1 MKLTRT
7 EINSNNRMK
16 TIVRNFTSMFRKF
29 VTASLL
35 NLLGLSLAFASFF
48 VIMTQVNYDLGY
60 NKSFTEHEKLFRL
73 TMKLGPGMEDYGVTL
88 PRPLVEQMAAASP
101 HITGYGIEECW
112 TRFDQFLVDNQ
123 EYSLDLLCGIHDFM
137 SVFKPTVICGDLK
150 GLNQLPNIV
159 LQRSEAMRIFGT
171 ANAVGKTLKYKW
183 VDGWIFNVCAV
194 IEDYPENNILHGVCF
209 RGTNECEG
217 DYHNWNY
224 QAYIRVDDTANLPN
238 VITAMRQKAIEL
250 FKNDFNMKT
259 QQEEE
264 ALQVVLTPIT
274 DTHFA
279 KDLSKD
285 SPNIKSVSRSSV
297 YLLICF
303 SLLIVVIAAVNFM
316 NFTLAETPLRIRSIN
331 TQKVLG
337 ASTASLRGSLLA
349 EAVIISLLAFMVAM
363 AMVWLAYDLGLQELV
378 QGSILLQD
386 NLWLVGITLLISI
399 VVGLL
404 AGAYPSYY
412 VTSFPPALV
421 LKGSFGL
428 SPKGRVLRTSLICL
442 QFVVSFMLV
451 IGVGIMYLQSYLIFH
466 TDYGFDKDEVMVVP
480 TAPDTRNHAD
490 AIDADLR
497 KIPGIEGASLAQSV
511 LGSNDSYQTWGR
523 GEGDKHMTFTCIFV
537 DWRFLSVM
545 GIDIVEGRNF
555 RQTDGDVYIF
565 NESAKK
571 KYPWLAVDKPI
582 NDEDMPVV
590 GFCEDI
596 KYTTLRVDDSQ
607 QPIAF
612 VVPSRE
618 GYFKGDFWRNHLLVR
633 VAKGVDKREAKQ
645 KVLETV
651 LKYEHESKPDIS
663 DLRYVDDVL
672 EKSYHQERLFTQQ
685 ILLFSLLAILISI
698 IGVFGLTMFESEYR
712 RKEIGIRKVFGSST
726 KEILMMFWRR
736 YLYILLGC
744 FVVAAPIGYLVGQH
758 WLEGFAVRTA
768 ISPLLFLV
776 SFLLITLITMLTVT
790 YQSWKNANENPIN
803 SIKTE

>member
-1 MKLTRT
+1 
-7 EINSNNRMK
+7 
-16 TIVRNFTSMFRKF
+16 MFRKF
-29 VTASLL
+29 VSASLL

-88 PRPLVEQMAAASP
+88 PRPLVEQLAAASP
-101 HITGYGIEECW
+101 HITGYGIEQGW
-112 TRFDQFLVDNQ
+112 IIFDQYMVDDQ
-123 EYSLDLLCGIHDFM
+123 EYSLNLVYGIHDFM
-137 SVFKPTVICGDLK
+137 SVFRPTVICGDLK

-159 LQRSEAMRIFGT
+159 LPRSEAMRIFGT
-171 ANAVGKTLKYKW
+171 TNAVGKTLKYKW
-183 VDGWIFNVCAV
+183 VEGWIFNVCAV
-194 IEDYPENNILHGVCF
+194 IEDYPENNFLHGVSF
-209 RGTNECEG
+209 RGTNDNEG
-217 DYHNWNY
+217 NYRNWNY

-238 VITAMRQKAIEL
+238 VISAMRQKAIEL
-250 FKNDFNMKT
+250 FKDDFNMT
-259 QQEEE
+259 TPQEKE
-264 ALQVVLTPIT
+264 ALQVVLTPIA

-303 SLLIVVIAAVNFM
+303 SLLIVLIAAVNFM

-349 EAVIISLLAFMVAM
+349 EAVIISLLAFVGAM
-363 AMVWLAYDLGLQELV
+363 AMVYLAHDLGLQELV

-511 LGSNDSYQTWGR
+511 LGSSDRYQTWGR
-523 GEGDKHMTFTCIFV
+523 GEGDKHMTFTCVFV

-596 KYTTLRVDDSQ
+596 KYSTLRVDDSQ

-612 VVPSRE
+612 LVPTRDGFYS
-618 GYFKGDFWRNHLLVR
+618 KGGEWRNHLLVR

-651 LKYEHESKPDIS
+651 LKYEHDNELEVG

-672 EKSYHQERLFTQQ
+672 EESYHQERLFTQQ

-768 ISPLLFLV
+768 ISPLLFVV

>member
-1 MKLTRT
+1 
-7 EINSNNRMK
+7 MK
-16 TIVRNFTSMFRKF
+16 TIIRNFTSMFRKF
-29 VTASLL
+29 VSASLL

-48 VIMTQVNYDLGY
+48 VIMTQVSYDLGY
-60 NKSFTEHEKLFRL
+60 NKSFAEHEKLFRL

-88 PRPLVEQMAAASP
+88 PRPLVEQLAVASP
-101 HITGYGIEECW
+101 HVKGYGIEEGW
-112 TRFDQFLVDNQ
+112 TRVDQFLVGDQ
-123 EYSLDLLCGIHDFM
+123 EYSLNLVYGIHDFM

-159 LQRSEAMRIFGT
+159 LPRSEAMRIFGT

-183 VDGWIFNVCAV
+183 VEGWIFNVCAV
-194 IEDYPENNILHGVCF
+194 IEDYPENNFLHGISF
-209 RGTNECEG
+209 RGTNENEG
-217 DYHNWNY
+217 NYRNWNY
-224 QAYIRVDDTANLPN
+224 QAYIRVDDSANLPN
-238 VITAMRQKAIEL
+238 VITAMRQKTIEL
-250 FKNDFNMKT
+250 FKDDFNLT
-259 QQEEE
+259 SPQEED
-264 ALQVVLTPIT
+264 ALQVVLTPIV

-285 SPNIKSVSRSSV
+285 SPDIKSVSRSSV

-303 SLLIVVIAAVNFM
+303 SLLIVIIAAVNFM

-349 EAVIISLLAFMVAM
+349 EAVIISLLAFVGAM
-363 AMVWLAYDLGLQELV
+363 AMVYVAHDLGLQELV

-386 NLWLVGITLLISI
+386 NLWLAGITLLISI

-428 SPKGRVLRTSLICL
+428 SPKGRILRTSLICL

-497 KIPGIEGASLAQSV
+497 KIPGIEGASLAQNV
-511 LGSNDSYQTWGR
+511 LGSNDRYQTWGR

-596 KYTTLRVDDSQ
+596 KYTTLRIDDSQ
-607 QPIAF
+607 LPIAF
-612 VVPSRE
+612 LVPSRDGYYSKE
-618 GYFKGDFWRNHLLVR
+618 GYWRNYLLVR
-633 VAKGVDKREAKQ
+633 VAKGMDKREAKE
-645 KVLETV
+645 KVLDVV

-663 DLRYVDDVL
+663 DLRYMDDEL
-672 EKSYHQERLFTQQ
+672 EKSYQQERLFTQQ

-726 KEILMMFWRR
+726 KEILMMFWKR

-744 FVVAAPIGYLVGQH
+744 FVVAAPIGYLLGQH

-768 ISPLLFLV
+768 ISPLLFV
-776 SFLLITLITMLTVT
+776 ISFLLIALITMLTVT
-790 YQSWKNANENPIN
+790 YQSWKNANENPVN

>member
-1 MKLTRT
+1 
-7 EINSNNRMK
+7 
-16 TIVRNFTSMFRKF
+16 
-29 VTASLL
+29 
-35 NLLGLSLAFASFF
+35 
-48 VIMTQVNYDLGY
+48 
-60 NKSFTEHEKLFRL
+60 
-73 TMKLGPGMEDYGVTL
+73 
-88 PRPLVEQMAAASP
+88 
-101 HITGYGIEECW
+101 
-112 TRFDQFLVDNQ
+112 
-123 EYSLDLLCGIHDFM
+123 
-137 SVFKPTVICGDLK
+137 
-150 GLNQLPNIV
+150 
-159 LQRSEAMRIFGT
+159 
-171 ANAVGKTLKYKW
+171 
-183 VDGWIFNVCAV
+183 
-194 IEDYPENNILHGVCF
+194 
-209 RGTNECEG
+209 
-217 DYHNWNY
+217 
-224 QAYIRVDDTANLPN
+224 
-238 VITAMRQKAIEL
+238 
-250 FKNDFNMKT
+250 
-259 QQEEE
+259 
-264 ALQVVLTPIT
+264 
-274 DTHFA
+274 
-279 KDLSKD
+279 
-285 SPNIKSVSRSSV
+285 
-297 YLLICF
+297 
-303 SLLIVVIAAVNFM
+303 
-316 NFTLAETPLRIRSIN
+316 
-331 TQKVLG
+331 
-337 ASTASLRGSLLA
+337 
-349 EAVIISLLAFMVAM
+349 M
-363 AMVWLAYDLGLQELV
+363 AMVYVAHDLGLQELV
-378 QGSILLQD
+378 QGCILLQD
-386 NLWLVGITLLISI
+386 NLWLAGITLLISI

-497 KIPGIEGASLAQSV
+497 KIPGIEGACLAQSV
-511 LGSNDSYQTWGR
+511 LGSSDRYQTWGR
-523 GEGDKHMTFTCIFV
+523 GEGDKHMTFTCVFV

-565 NESAKK
+565 SESAKK

-596 KYTTLRVDDSQ
+596 KYSTLRVDDSQ

-612 VVPSRE
+612 VVPSRD

-633 VAKGVDKREAKQ
+633 VAKGMDKREAKRR
-645 KVLETV
+645 VLETV
-651 LKYEHESKPDIS
+651 LKYEHENKPDIS
-663 DLRYVDDVL
+663 DLRYVDDEL
-672 EKSYHQERLFTQQ
+672 EKSYHQERLFTEQ

-726 KEILMMFWRR
+726 KEILMMFWKR

-744 FVVAAPIGYLVGQH
+744 FVVAAPIGYLLGRH

-768 ISPLLFLV
+768 ISPLLFVV
-776 SFLLITLITMLTVT
+776 SFLLVTLITMLTVT

>member
-1 MKLTRT
+1 
-7 EINSNNRMK
+7 
-16 TIVRNFTSMFRKF
+16 MFRKF
-29 VTASLL
+29 VSASLL

-88 PRPLVEQMAAASP
+88 PRPLVEQLAAASP
-101 HITGYGIEECW
+101 HITGYGIEQGW
-112 TRFDQFLVDNQ
+112 IIFDQYMVDDQ
-123 EYSLDLLCGIHDFM
+123 EYSLNLVYGIHDFM
-137 SVFKPTVICGDLK
+137 SVFRPTVICGDLK

-159 LQRSEAMRIFGT
+159 LPRSEAMRIFGT

-183 VDGWIFNVCAV
+183 VEGWIFNVCAV
-194 IEDYPENNILHGVCF
+194 IEDYPENNFLHGVSF
-209 RGTNECEG
+209 RGTNENEG
-217 DYHNWNY
+217 NYRNWNY

-238 VITAMRQKAIEL
+238 VISAMRQKAIEL
-250 FKNDFNMKT
+250 FKDDFNMT
-259 QQEEE
+259 TPQEKE
-264 ALQVVLTPIT
+264 ALQVVLTPIA

-303 SLLIVVIAAVNFM
+303 SLLIVLIAAVNFM

-349 EAVIISLLAFMVAM
+349 EAVIISLLAFVGAM
-363 AMVWLAYDLGLQELV
+363 AMVYVAHDLGLQELV

-451 IGVGIMYLQSYLIFH
+451 IGVGIMYQQSYLIFH

-497 KIPGIEGASLAQSV
+497 KIPGIEGACLAQSV
-511 LGSNDSYQTWGR
+511 LGSSDRYQTWGR
-523 GEGDKHMTFTCIFV
+523 GEGDKHITFTCVFV

-596 KYTTLRVDDSQ
+596 KYSTLRVDDSQ

-612 VVPSRE
+612 LVPSRDGYYSKE
-618 GYFKGDFWRNHLLVR
+618 GFWRNHLLVR
-633 VAKGVDKREAKQ
+633 VAKGVDKREAKE

-651 LKYEHESKPDIS
+651 LKYEHDNELEVS
-663 DLRYVDDVL
+663 DLRYMDDVL
-672 EKSYHQERLFTQQ
+672 EESYRQERLFTQQ

-698 IGVFGLTMFESEYR
+698 IGVFGMTMFESEYR

-726 KEILMMFWRR
+726 KEILMMFNRR
-736 YLYILLGC
+736 YLLILLGC
-744 FVVAAPIGYLVGQH
+744 FVVAAPIGYMVGVH

-776 SFLLITLITMLTVT
+776 SFLLIALITMLTVT
-790 YQSWKNANENPIN
+790 YQSWKNATENPVN
-803 SIKTE
+803 SIKNE

>member
-1 MKLTRT
+1 
-7 EINSNNRMK
+7 MK

-29 VTASLL
+29 VSASLL

-101 HITGYGIEECW
+101 HIKGYGIEEGW
-112 TRFDQFLVDNQ
+112 TRIDQFLVDDQ
-123 EYSLDLLCGIHDFM
+123 EYSLNLVYGINDFM

-159 LQRSEAMRIFGT
+159 LPRSEAMRIFGT
-171 ANAVGKTLKYKW
+171 ANAAGKTMKYKW
-183 VDGWIFNVCAV
+183 EDSWIYNVCAV
-194 IEDYPENNILHGVCF
+194 IEDYPENNFLHGNSF
-209 RGTNECEG
+209 IGINSNEG
-217 DYHNWNY
+217 NYQNWNY
-224 QAYIRVDDTANLPN
+224 QAYVRVDDSANLPN
-238 VITAMRQKAIEL
+238 VITAMRQKAIEV
-250 FKNDFNMKT
+250 FKNDLNMT
-259 QQEEE
+259 TPQEEE
-264 ALQVVLTPIT
+264 ALQVVLTPIA

-349 EAVIISLLAFMVAM
+349 EAVIISLLAFVGAM
-363 AMVWLAYDLGLQELV
+363 AMVYLAHDLGLQELV

-386 NLWLVGITLLISI
+386 NLWLAGVTLLISI

-451 IGVGIMYLQSYLIFH
+451 IGVGIMYQQSYLIFH
-466 TDYGFDKDEVMVVP
+466 SDYGFDKDEVMVVP

-497 KIPGIEGASLAQSV
+497 KIPGIEGACLAQSV
-511 LGSNDSYQTWGR
+511 LGSSDRYQTWGR
-523 GEGDKHMTFTCIFV
+523 GEGDKHMTFTCVFV

-596 KYTTLRVDDSQ
+596 KYSTLRVDDSQ

-612 VVPSRE
+612 LVPSRDGYYSKE
-618 GYFKGDFWRNHLLVR
+618 GFWRNHLLVR
-633 VAKGVDKREAKQ
+633 VAKGVDKREAKE
-645 KVLETV
+645 KVLDVV

-672 EKSYHQERLFTQQ
+672 EESYRQERLFTQQ
-685 ILLFSLLAILISI
+685 ILIFSLLAILISI

-726 KEILMMFWRR
+726 REILTMFNRR

-744 FVVAAPIGYLVGQH
+744 FVVAAPIGYLMGVH
-758 WLEGFAVRTA
+758 WLEGFAVRTS
-768 ISPLLFLV
+768 ISPLLFV
-776 SFLLITLITMLTVT
+776 ASFLLVALITMLTVT
-790 YQSWKNANENPIN
+790 YQSWKNATENPVN

>member
-1 MKLTRT
+1 
-7 EINSNNRMK
+7 MK
-16 TIVRNFTSMFRKF
+16 TIIRNFTSIFRKF
-29 VTASLL
+29 VTANLL

-88 PRPLVEQMAAASP
+88 PRPLVEQLAAASP
-101 HITGYGIEECW
+101 HITGYGIEQGW
-112 TRFDQFLVDNQ
+112 TNFDQYLVDDQ
-123 EYSLDLLCGIHDFM
+123 EYSLNQVFGIHDFM

-150 GLNQLPNIV
+150 GMNQLPNIV
-159 LQRSEAMRIFGT
+159 LPRSEAMRIFGT

-194 IEDYPENNILHGVCF
+194 IEDYPENNFLHGISF
-209 RGTNECEG
+209 RGINDNEG
-217 DYHNWNY
+217 NYNNWNY
-224 QAYIRVDDTANLPN
+224 QAYIRVDDSANLPN
-238 VITAMRQKAIEL
+238 VITAMRQKAVEV
-250 FKNDFNMKT
+250 FKNDLNMTT

-264 ALQVVLTPIT
+264 ALQVVLTPIA
-274 DTHFA
+274 DTHFS

-303 SLLIVVIAAVNFM
+303 SLLIVLIAAVNFM

-349 EAVIISLLAFMVAM
+349 EAVIISLLAFVVAM
-363 AMVWLAYDLGLQELV
+363 AMVWLAHDLGLQKLV

-386 NLWLVGITLLISI
+386 NLWLTGITLLISI

-497 KIPGIEGASLAQSV
+497 KIPGIEGACLAQSV
-511 LGSNDSYQTWGR
+511 LGSSDRYQTWGR
-523 GEGDKHMTFTCIFV
+523 GEGDKHMTFACVFV

-545 GIDIVEGRNF
+545 GIEIVEGRNF

-596 KYTTLRVDDSQ
+596 KYSTLRVDDSQ

-612 VVPSRE
+612 LVPSSD
-618 GYFKGDFWRNHLLVR
+618 GYFKGDFWRSHLLVR

-645 KVLETV
+645 KVLDVV
-651 LKYEHESKPDIS
+651 LKYEHDNELEVG

-672 EKSYHQERLFTQQ
+672 EESYRQERLFTQQ

-744 FVVAAPIGYLVGQH
+744 FVVSAPIGYLLGQH
-758 WLEGFAVRTA
+758 WLEDFAVRTA

-776 SFLLITLITMLTVT
+776 SFLLIALITMLTVT
-790 YQSWKNANENPIN
+790 YQSWKNANENPVN
-803 SIKTE
+803 SIKNE

>member
-1 MKLTRT
+1 
-7 EINSNNRMK
+7 MK
-16 TIVRNFTSMFRKF
+16 TIIRNFTSIFRKF
-29 VTASLL
+29 VTANLL

-48 VIMTQVNYDLGY
+48 VIMTQVIYDLGY

-73 TMKLGPGMEDYGVTL
+73 TMEFGAGMEDYGTTL
-88 PRPLVEQMAAASP
+88 PRPVIEQLAAASP
-101 HITGYGIEECW
+101 HVAGYGIKQGW
-112 TRFDQFLVDNQ
+112 INNDQFLVDNQ
-123 EYSLDLLCGIHDFM
+123 EYSLTLTYGIRDFL
-137 SVFKPTVICGDLK
+137 SVFKPKVIDGDLK
-150 GLNQLPNIV
+150 GMQRNGNIV
-159 LQRSEAMRIFGT
+159 LTQTEAARIFGQ
-171 ANAVGKTLKYKW
+171 AGAVGKTLNYKW
-183 VDGWIFNVCAV
+183 EDNEFFNVCAV
-194 IEDYPENNILHGVCF
+194 IEDFPENNLLHGSCF
-209 RGTNECEG
+209 IGTNANE
-217 DYHNWNY
+217 DNYQNWNY
-224 QAYIRVDDTANLPN
+224 DAYIRVDDVKNLP
-238 VITAMRQKAIEL
+238 VVLKSLRKKAIEL
-250 FKNDFNMKT
+250 FKEDFVTSPK
-259 QQEEE
+259 EAE
-264 ALQVVLTPIT
+264 ALQVILTPVA
-274 DTHFA
+274 DVHFS
-279 KDLSKD
+279 KDLSK
-285 SPNIKSVSRSSV
+285 NLAENNSVNRSSV

-316 NFTLAETPLRIRSIN
+316 NFNLAETPMRIRSIN

-337 ASTASLRGSLLA
+337 ATTASLRGSLLA
-349 EAVIISLLAFMVAM
+349 EAVMVSLMAFVLAM
-363 AMVWLAYDLGLQELV
+363 ALVSLAHDLGLQDLV

-386 NLWLVGITLLISI
+386 HPWLIGLTLIISI

-404 AGAYPSYY
+404 AGAYPAYY

-428 SPKGRVLRTSLICL
+428 SPKGRVLRTILICL

-451 IGVGIMYLQSYLIFH
+451 IGVGIMYLQSYMIYH

-497 KIPGIEGASLAQSV
+497 KISGIEGASLAQNV
-511 LGSNDSYQTWGR
+511 LGCSDRYQTWGR
-523 GEGDKHMTFTCIFV
+523 GSGDKHMTFTCIFV
-537 DWRFLSVM
+537 DWRFLQVM

-555 RQTDGDVYIF
+555 RETDGDVYIF

-582 NDEDMPVV
+582 NDKDMPVV

-596 KYTTLRVDDSQ
+596 KYSSLRVDDSQ

-612 VVPSRE
+612 LVPNPNNYYWLD
-618 GYFKGDFWRNHLLVR
+618 GFWRNVLMVR

-651 LKYEHESKPDIS
+651 LKYEHDNELTVN
-663 DLRYVDDVL
+663 DLHYVDDEL
-672 EKSYHQERLFTQQ
+672 EKTYRQERLFTKQ

-698 IGVFGLTMFESEYR
+698 IGVFGMTMFESEYR

-726 KEILMMFWRR
+726 KEILMMFNRR
-736 YLYILLGC
+736 YLLILLAC
-744 FVVAAPIGYLVGQH
+744 FVVAAPIGYMVGVH

-776 SFLLITLITMLTVT
+776 SFLLIALITMLTVT
-790 YQSWKNANENPIN
+790 YQSWKNATENPVN
-803 SIKTE
+803 SIKNE

>member
-1 MKLTRT
+1 
-7 EINSNNRMK
+7 MK
-16 TIVRNFTSMFRKF
+16 TIIRNFTSMFRKF
-29 VTASLL
+29 VSASLL

-60 NKSFTEHEKLFRL
+60 NKSFAEHEKLFRL

-88 PRPLVEQMAAASP
+88 PRPLVEQLAAASP
-101 HITGYGIEECW
+101 HIKGYGIEQGW
-112 TRFDQFLVDNQ
+112 TLFDQYMVDNQ
-123 EYSLDLLCGIHDFM
+123 EYSLNLVCGIHDFM
-137 SVFKPTVICGDLK
+137 SVFKPEVICGDLK

-159 LQRSEAMRIFGT
+159 LPRSEAMRIFGT

-183 VDGWIFNVCAV
+183 VDDWIFNVCAV
-194 IEDYPENNILHGVCF
+194 IEDYPENNFLHGISF
-209 RGTNECEG
+209 RGINDNEG
-217 DYHNWNY
+217 NYHNWNY
-224 QAYIRVDDTANLPN
+224 QAYIRVDDVANLPN

-250 FKNDFNMKT
+250 FKDELNMTT

-264 ALQVVLTPIT
+264 ALQVVLTPIA

-303 SLLIVVIAAVNFM
+303 SLLIVIIAAVNFM

-349 EAVIISLLAFMVAM
+349 EAVIISLLAFVGAM
-363 AMVWLAYDLGLQELV
+363 AMVWLAHDLGLQELV

-386 NLWLVGITLLISI
+386 NLWLAGVTLLISI

-497 KIPGIEGASLAQSV
+497 KIPGIEGACLAQSI
-511 LGSNDSYQTWGR
+511 LGSSDRYQTWGR

-565 NESAKK
+565 SESAKK

-590 GFCEDI
+590 GFCEDV
-596 KYTTLRVDDSQ
+596 KYSTLRVDDNQ

-612 VVPSRE
+612 LVPSRDGYYSKE
-618 GYFKGDFWRNHLLVR
+618 GFWRNYLLVR
-633 VAKGVDKREAKQ
+633 VAKGVDKREAKE

-651 LKYEHESKPDIS
+651 LKYEHDNELEVS

-672 EKSYHQERLFTQQ
+672 EESYRQERLFTQQ

-726 KEILMMFWRR
+726 KEILMMFWKR

-744 FVVAAPIGYLVGQH
+744 FVVAAPIGYVVGQH

-803 SIKTE
+803 NIKTE

>member
-1 MKLTRT
+1 
-7 EINSNNRMK
+7 MK
-16 TIVRNFTSMFRKF
+16 TIIRNFTSMFRKF
-29 VTASLL
+29 VTANLL

-48 VIMTQVNYDLGY
+48 VIMTQVYYDLGY

-73 TMKLGPGMEDYGVTL
+73 TIKLGPGMEDYGVTL

-101 HITGYGIEECW
+101 HIKGYGIEEGW
-112 TRFDQFLVDNQ
+112 TRIDQFLVDDR
-123 EYSLDLLCGIHDFM
+123 EYSLNLVYGINDFM

-159 LQRSEAMRIFGT
+159 LPRSEAMRIFGT
-171 ANAVGKTLKYKW
+171 VNAVGKTLKYKW
-183 VDGWIFNVCAV
+183 VEDWIFNVCAV
-194 IEDYPENNILHGVCF
+194 IEDYPENNFLHGVSF
-209 RGTNECEG
+209 RGINDNEG
-217 DYHNWNY
+217 NYRNWNY

-238 VITAMRQKAIEL
+238 VITAMRQKAIDL
-250 FKNDFNMKT
+250 FKDDFNMKT
-259 QQEEE
+259 KQEEE
-264 ALQVVLTPIT
+264 ALQVVLTPIA

-303 SLLIVVIAAVNFM
+303 SLLIVLIAAVNFM

-349 EAVIISLLAFMVAM
+349 EAVIISLLAFAGAM
-363 AMVWLAYDLGLQELV
+363 AMVYVAHDLGLQELV

-386 NLWLVGITLLISI
+386 NLWLAGVTLIISI

-497 KIPGIEGASLAQSV
+497 KIPGIEGACLAQSV
-511 LGSNDSYQTWGR
+511 LGSSDRYQTWGR
-523 GEGDKHMTFTCIFV
+523 GEGDKHMTFTCVFV

-596 KYTTLRVDDSQ
+596 KYSTLRVDDSQ

-618 GYFKGDFWRNHLLVR
+618 GHFKGDFWRNHLLVR
-633 VAKGVDKREAKQ
+633 VAKGVDKREAKE
-645 KVLETV
+645 KVLDVV
-651 LKYEHESKPDIS
+651 LKYEHGNKPDIS

-672 EKSYHQERLFTQQ
+672 EESYQQERLFTQQ

-744 FVVAAPIGYLVGQH
+744 FVVAAPIGYLLGRH

-790 YQSWKNANENPIN
+790 YQSWKNANENPVN

>member
-1 MKLTRT
+1 
-7 EINSNNRMK
+7 
-16 TIVRNFTSMFRKF
+16 MFRKF
-29 VTASLL
+29 VSASLL

-88 PRPLVEQMAAASP
+88 PRPLVEQLAVASP
-101 HITGYGIEECW
+101 HIKGYGIEECW
-112 TRFDQFLVDNQ
+112 TRFDQFLVDDQ
-123 EYSLDLLCGIHDFM
+123 EYSLDMLCGIHDFM

-217 DYHNWNY
+217 NYQNWNY
-224 QAYIRVDDTANLPN
+224 QAYIRVDDVANLPN
-238 VITAMRQKAIEL
+238 VITAMRQKAIEV
-250 FKNDFNMKT
+250 FKDDFNMTT

-264 ALQVVLTPIT
+264 ALQVVLTPIA

-349 EAVIISLLAFMVAM
+349 EAVIISLLAFVVAM
-363 AMVWLAYDLGLQELV
+363 AMVYLAHDLGLQKLV
-378 QGSILLQD
+378 QGSILLQY
-386 NLWLVGITLLISI
+386 NLWLVGVTLLISI

-555 RQTDGDVYIF
+555 RQTDGDVFIF

-612 VVPSRE
+612 LVPTRD
-618 GYFKGDFWRNHLLVR
+618 GYYSKGGDWRNHLLVR
-633 VAKGVDKREAKQ
+633 VAKGVDKREAKE

-651 LKYEHESKPDIS
+651 LKYEHDNELEVS

-672 EKSYHQERLFTQQ
+672 EESYHQERLFTQQ

-768 ISPLLFLV
+768 ISPLLFVV

>member
-1 MKLTRT
+1 MRT
-7 EINSNNRMK
+7 I
-16 TIVRNFTSMFRKF
+16 IRNFTSMFRKF
-29 VTASLL
+29 VSASLL

-73 TMKLGPGMEDYGVTL
+73 TLKLGPGMDDYGVTL
-88 PRPLVEQMAAASP
+88 PRPLVEQLAAASP
-101 HITGYGIEECW
+101 HIKGYGIEEGW
-112 TRFDQFLVDNQ
+112 TRIDQFLVGDQ
-123 EYSLDLLCGIHDFM
+123 EYSLNLVYGIHDYM

-150 GLNQLPNIV
+150 GLNQLLNIV
-159 LQRSEAMRIFGT
+159 LPRSEAMRIFGT

-183 VDGWIFNVCAV
+183 VDDWIFNVCAV
-194 IEDYPENNILHGVCF
+194 IEDYPENNFLHGVSF
-209 RGTNECEG
+209 RGTNENEG
-217 DYHNWNY
+217 NFRNWNY

-238 VITAMRQKAIEL
+238 VITAMRQKTVEL
-250 FKNDFNMKT
+250 FKDDFNMT
-259 QQEEE
+259 TPQEKE
-264 ALQVVLTPIT
+264 ALQVVLTPIA

-337 ASTASLRGSLLA
+337 ASTTSLRGSLLA
-349 EAVIISLLAFMVAM
+349 EAVIISLLAFVGAM
-363 AMVWLAYDLGLQELV
+363 AMVYVAHDLGLQELV

-386 NLWLVGITLLISI
+386 NLWLAGITLLISI

-428 SPKGRVLRTSLICL
+428 SPKGRILRTSLICL

-511 LGSNDSYQTWGR
+511 LGSSDRYQTWAR
-523 GEGDKHMTFTCIFV
+523 GEDDKHMTFACIFV

-565 NESAKK
+565 SESAKK

-607 QPIAF
+607 LPVAF
-612 VVPSRE
+612 LVPSRD
-618 GYFKGDFWRNHLLVR
+618 GYFSNNGFWRNYLLVR
-633 VAKGVDKREAKQ
+633 VAKGVDKREAKE
-645 KVLETV
+645 KVLDVV

-672 EKSYHQERLFTQQ
+672 EESYRQERLFTQQ

-744 FVVAAPIGYLVGQH
+744 FVVAAPIGYLLGQH

-768 ISPLLFLV
+768 ISPLLFVV

-790 YQSWKNANENPIN
+790 YQSWKNANENPVN

>member
-1 MKLTRT
+1 
-7 EINSNNRMK
+7 MK
-16 TIVRNFTSMFRKF
+16 TIIRNFTSMFRKF
-29 VTASLL
+29 VSASLL

-48 VIMTQVNYDLGY
+48 VIMTQVSYDLGY

-88 PRPLVEQMAAASP
+88 PRPLVEQLAAASP
-101 HITGYGIEECW
+101 HIKGYGIEEGW
-112 TRFDQFLVDNQ
+112 TRIDQFLVGDQ
-123 EYSLDLLCGIHDFM
+123 EYSLNLVYGIHDFM
-137 SVFKPTVICGDLK
+137 SVFEPTVICGDLK

-159 LQRSEAMRIFGT
+159 LPRSEAMRIFGT

-183 VDGWIFNVCAV
+183 VEEWIFNVCAV
-194 IEDYPENNILHGVCF
+194 IEDYPENNFLHGISF
-209 RGTNECEG
+209 RGTNENEG
-217 DYHNWNY
+217 NYQNWNY
-224 QAYIRVDDTANLPN
+224 QAYIRVDDVANLPN
-238 VITAMRQKAIEL
+238 VITAMRQKAVEL
-250 FKNDFNMKT
+250 FKDDFNMT
-259 QQEEE
+259 TPQEKE
-264 ALQVVLTPIT
+264 ALQVVLTPIA

-303 SLLIVVIAAVNFM
+303 SLLIVIIAAVNFM

-349 EAVIISLLAFMVAM
+349 EAVIISLLAFVVAM
-363 AMVWLAYDLGLQELV
+363 AMVYVAHDLGLQELV

-386 NLWLVGITLLISI
+386 NLWLAGITLLISI

-497 KIPGIEGASLAQSV
+497 KIPGIEGACLAQSV
-511 LGSNDSYQTWGR
+511 LGSSDRYQTWGR
-523 GEGDKHMTFTCIFV
+523 GEGDKHMTFACIFV

-555 RQTDGDVYIF
+555 RQTDGDVFIF

-582 NDEDMPVV
+582 NDEDMPVI

-596 KYTTLRVDDSQ
+596 KYSTLRVDDSQ
-607 QPIAF
+607 LPIAF
-612 VVPSRE
+612 FVPSRDGYYSKE
-618 GYFKGDFWRNHLLVR
+618 GYWRNVLLVR
-633 VAKGVDKREAKQ
+633 VAKGMDKREAKE
-645 KVLETV
+645 KVLDVV

-663 DLRYVDDVL
+663 DLRYMDDEL

-726 KEILMMFWRR
+726 KEILMMFWQR

-744 FVVAAPIGYLVGQH
+744 FVVAAPIGYLLGQH

-768 ISPLLFLV
+768 ISPLLFVV
-776 SFLLITLITMLTVT
+776 SFLLIALITLLTVT

>member
-1 MKLTRT
+1 
-7 EINSNNRMK
+7 MK
-16 TIVRNFTSMFRKF
+16 TIIRNFTSMFRKF
-29 VTASLL
+29 VTANLL

-48 VIMTQVNYDLGY
+48 VIMTQVYYDLGY

-73 TMKLGPGMEDYGVTL
+73 TIKLGPGMEDYGVTL

-101 HITGYGIEECW
+101 HIKGYGIEEGW
-112 TRFDQFLVDNQ
+112 TRVDQYMLDDQ
-123 EYSLDLLCGIHDFM
+123 EYSLNLVFGIHDFM

-159 LQRSEAMRIFGT
+159 LPRSEAMRIFGT
-171 ANAVGKTLKYKW
+171 VNAVGKTLKYKW
-183 VDGWIFNVCAV
+183 VEGWIFNVCAV
-194 IEDYPENNILHGVCF
+194 IEDYPENNFLHGISF
-209 RGTNECEG
+209 RGTDENEG
-217 DYHNWNY
+217 NYQNWNY
-224 QAYIRVDDTANLPN
+224 QAYVRVDDSANLPN

-259 QQEEE
+259 KQEED
-264 ALQVVLTPIT
+264 ALQVVLTPIA

-285 SPNIKSVSRSSV
+285 SPDIKSVSRSSV

-349 EAVIISLLAFMVAM
+349 EAVIISLLAFVVAM
-363 AMVWLAYDLGLQELV
+363 AMVWLAHDLGLQELV

-386 NLWLVGITLLISI
+386 NLWLAGVTLLISI

-497 KIPGIEGASLAQSV
+497 KIPGIEGASLAQNV
-511 LGSNDSYQTWGR
+511 LGCSDRYQTWGR
-523 GEGDKHMTFTCIFV
+523 GEGAKHMTFSCIFV
-537 DWRFLSVM
+537 DWRFLDVM

-555 RQTDGDVYIF
+555 REMDGDVCIF

-582 NDEDMPVV
+582 NDEGITVV

-596 KYTTLRVDDSQ
+596 KYSSLRVDDSQ
-607 QPIAF
+607 LPIAF
-612 VVPSRE
+612 MVPDRKGYYWNE
-618 GYFKGDFWRNHLLVR
+618 GQWRNVLLVR

-651 LKYEHESKPDIS
+651 LKYEHDNKPTVN
-663 DLRYVDDVL
+663 DLRYVDDEL
-672 EKSYHQERLFTQQ
+672 EKSYQQERLFTKQ
-685 ILLFSLLAILISI
+685 ILLFSLLAILISV
-698 IGVFGLTMFESEYR
+698 IGVFGMTMFESEYR
-712 RKEIGIRKVFGSST
+712 RKEIGVRKVFGSST
-726 KEILMMFWRR
+726 KEILMMFNRR
-736 YLYILLGC
+736 YLYILLAC
-744 FVVAAPIGYLVGQH
+744 FVVAAPIGYMVGVH
-758 WLEGFAVRTA
+758 WLEGFAVRTT

-776 SFLLITLITMLTVT
+776 SFLLIALITILTVT
-790 YQSWKNANENPIN
+790 YQSWKNATENPVN
-803 SIKTE
+803 SIKNE

>member
-1 MKLTRT
+1 
-7 EINSNNRMK
+7 MK

-29 VTASLL
+29 VSASLL

-101 HITGYGIEECW
+101 HIKGYGIEEGW
-112 TRFDQFLVDNQ
+112 TRIDQFMLGDQV
-123 EYSLDLLCGIHDFM
+123 YSLNLVYGIHDFM

-159 LQRSEAMRIFGT
+159 LPRSEAMRIFGT
-171 ANAVGKTLKYKW
+171 VNAVGKTLKYKW
-183 VDGWIFNVCAV
+183 VEDWIFNVCAV
-194 IEDYPENNILHGVCF
+194 IEDYPENNFLHGVSF
-209 RGTNECEG
+209 RGTNENEG
-217 DYHNWNY
+217 NYNNWNY
-224 QAYIRVDDTANLPN
+224 QAYIRVDDTANLPD

-259 QQEEE
+259 KQEDD
-264 ALQVVLTPIT
+264 ALQVVLTPIA

-349 EAVIISLLAFMVAM
+349 EAVIISLLAFVGAM
-363 AMVWLAYDLGLQELV
+363 AMVWLAHDLGLQALV

-386 NLWLVGITLLISI
+386 NLWLVGVTLLISI

-511 LGSNDSYQTWGR
+511 LGSNDRYQTWGR
-523 GEGDKHMTFTCIFV
+523 GEGDKHMTFTCVFV

-612 VVPSRE
+612 LVPSRE
-618 GYFKGDFWRNHLLVR
+618 GYCWKNSGFWRNHLLVR
-633 VAKGVDKREAKQ
+633 VAKGMDKREAKE
-645 KVLETV
+645 KVLDVV

-672 EKSYHQERLFTQQ
+672 EESYRQERLFTQQ

-744 FVVAAPIGYLVGQH
+744 FVVAAPIGYLVGRH
-758 WLEGFAVRTA
+758 WLKGFAVRTA